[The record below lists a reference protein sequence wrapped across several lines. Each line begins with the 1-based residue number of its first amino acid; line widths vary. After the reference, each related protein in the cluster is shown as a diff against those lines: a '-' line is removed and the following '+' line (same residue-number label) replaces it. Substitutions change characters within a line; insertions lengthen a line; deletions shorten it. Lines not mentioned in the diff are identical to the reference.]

1 MVGKISGMTKSFVV
15 HRPCFPYTV

>member
-1 MVGKISGMTKSFVV
+1 MTKSFVV